1 MAANDSLV
9 TAHVIGDVLD
19 PFYTTVDMMI
29 LFDGTPIISGMELRA
44 PAVSDRPRVEIGGDD
59 YRVAYTLVM
68 VDPDAPNPSNP
79 TLREYLHWMVTD
91 IPASTDNT
99 YGREMMCYEPP
110 APSTGI
116 HRMVLVLFQ
125 QLGRETVFAA
135 PSRRHNFNTRGFAR
149 RYNLG
154 APVAAMYF
162 NCQRQ
167 TGSGGPR
174 FTGPYTSRRRAG

>member
-1 MAANDSLV
+1 MAANDSL
-9 TAHVIGDVLD
+9 TIARVIGDVLD
-19 PFYTTVDMMI
+19 PFNATEDLIVLFNGAPI
-29 LFDGTPIISGMELRA
+29 LSGMELRA

-99 YGREMMCYEPP
+99 YGHEMMCYEPP
-110 APSTGI
+110 APATGI
-116 HRMVLVLFQ
+116 HRIVLVLFQ
-125 QLGRETVFAA
+125 QLGRETVFAQL
-135 PSRRHNFNTRGFAR
+135 RRHNFNTRGFAR

-154 APVAAMYF
+154 SPVAAMYF

-167 TGSGGPR
+167 SGSGGPR
-174 FTGPYTSRRRAG
+174 FTGTYTSRRRRAD